1 MVGGI
6 FFINQPISSTPVVGD
21 TTHRLQQPTLVVG
34 KIPPFSKEEKKKDP
48 SEGTPSD
55 PTSSWGNPSFK
66 EGEEPPVGGNLPL
79 TSKKEEKLPSW
90 GEISSSFSKEERGD
104 ILHQLNHPPNLPV
117 VGGHSS
123 STNPTPVV
131 GTLFT
136 NSNNPLVVGK
146 SPFSKDKVG
155 QRGGGGTS
163 LTRPPS
169 WGGTPLTHPPTPST
183 LRRGEILTSLP
194 FSKKG

>member
-1 MVGGI
+1 MGGILFTKPTLSTFVVGGTSLI
-6 FFINQPISSTPVVGD
+6 NSTPQPTFVVGTPTNQPISSTPVVGD

-146 SPFSKDKVG
+146 SPLD
-155 QRGGGGTS
+155 R
-163 LTRPPS
+163 
-169 WGGTPLTHPPTPST
+169 
-183 LRRGEILTSLP
+183 
-194 FSKKG
+194 